1 MIFPPRATPVLKA
14 AASAPVIV
22 ENLSKMAPA
31 SAEDAISLGVDTRVD
46 PNAMYGPT
54 GYGSAGYVSANTLFP
69 YLVDFE
75 NAPTATAPVQR
86 VVITDQLDPNLDWST
101 LQLTGVGFGDTN
113 ILIPPNSQ
121 YYATT
126 VPMTENGESFV
137 VEIEISLNP
146 ATGLLT
152 AVFQSIDPNTQLPP
166 EGLTGFLPPE
176 DGTGRGM
183 GYISFII
190 DPKLGLPTGTQ
201 IRNIALIKFD
211 ANPAIATDQVND
223 EDPSEGVDPSKQA
236 LNTID
241 AGPPT
246 SSVGPLPPEETS
258 TSFTVTWSGQDDP
271 GGSGIAFY
279 NVYVSDDGGP
289 FTLWQSDTTATSAT
303 YTGVAGQTYG
313 FYSVAT
319 DNVGNVQ
326 ATPTTAQATTLA
338 MTQPSLQPTNLSAV
352 AGSGTYAGT
361 ASLTATL
368 TAGGSPL
375 AGEIVAFT
383 LTSGTT
389 VTPVGSATT
398 DANGVATL
406 SGVSLAGFSSG
417 TFTGAVGASFAGDAT
432 DATSSAGGD
441 LTVSPAQATL
451 SLGGLVFTYDG
462 TPHAATVATSPTG
475 LSGVTVTYTQNNV
488 AVAAPTTAGSYSV
501 VAALDNPNYTANSV
515 TGTLVINPATPT
527 ITWANP
533 ANITYGTAPAQR
545 SSMPPHPSPAL
556 LSTNRPRALF

>member
-1 MIFPPRATPVLKA
+1 MRIPRK
-14 AASAPVIV
+14 
-22 ENLSKMAPA
+22 
-31 SAEDAISLGVDTRVD
+31 
-46 PNAMYGPT
+46 
-54 GYGSAGYVSANTLFP
+54 
-69 YLVDFE
+69 
-75 NAPTATAPVQR
+75 
-86 VVITDQLDPNLDWST
+86 
-101 LQLTGVGFGDTN
+101 
-113 ILIPPNSQ
+113 
-121 YYATT
+121 
-126 VPMTENGESFV
+126 
-137 VEIEISLNP
+137 
-146 ATGLLT
+146 
-152 AVFQSIDPNTQLPP
+152 
-166 EGLTGFLPPE
+166 
-176 DGTGRGM
+176 
-183 GYISFII
+183 
-190 DPKLGLPTGTQ
+190 
-201 IRNIALIKFD
+201 
-211 ANPAIATDQVND
+211 
-223 EDPSEGVDPSKQA
+223 GVDPSKQA

-279 NVYVSDDGGP
+279 NIYVSDDGGP

-303 YTGVAGQTYG
+303 YSGVAGQTYG

-326 ATPTTAQATTLA
+326 ATPTSAQATTLV

-368 TAGGSPL
+368 TAGGAPL

-406 SGVSLAGFSSG
+406 LGVSLAGFSSG
-417 TFTGAVGASFAGDAT
+417 TFTGAVGAGFAGDAT

-462 TPHAATVATSPTG
+462 TPQAATVATSPAG

-488 AVAAPTTAGSYSV
+488 AVAAPTTAGSYTV

-533 ANITYGTAPAQR
+533 ANITYGTALGATQLDATASVPGTFVYTPVAGTVLSAGQGQVLVAMFTPTDTTDYSTVTTTATINVGKATPTLTWANPANITYGTSLGATQLDATA
-545 SSMPPHPSPAL
+545 SVPGAFAYTPAAG
-556 LSTNRPRALF
+556 TVRAPDRGKSCR